1 MLGTGTRPLYFAEAR
16 HGKTWG
22 LHPSLLYED
31 SIDNKL
37 CSSSSGTIMRSR
49 GSPGVAQWAY

>member
-1 MLGTGTRPLYFAEAR
+1 MAR
-16 HGKTWG
+16 HGG
-22 LHPSLLYED
+22 LHPELLYED

-37 CSSSSGTIMRSR
+37 CSSSSGTIMRYR